1 VDGAAF
7 VLPGEPVP
15 VRLMN
20 TVRADRGGVHDAL
33 TTPGDLRAGLAA
45 VYPDVEPHG
54 ADLDRFRALRDAL
67 RRLAALVT
75 GDHRPAAAS
84 AHATTARSV
93 TKGDADAEIGADAEV
108 DDDAADGDGDVA
120 RAVAEVNAAAALA
133 PSWPQ
138 LVLRDGG
145 LRRTVTGA
153 AGPGE
158 RLLSGVARE
167 AVELFTG
174 EHHARVRAC
183 YAPGC
188 VLYFV
193 QDPPRREWCS
203 TACGNRARAARHY
216 DRHHRQG
223 PAAQ

>member
-1 VDGAAF
+1 VDGD

-20 TVRADRGGVHDAL
+20 TIWADRGGVHDSL
-33 TTPGDLRAGLAA
+33 TTPGELRAWLAA
-45 VYPDVEPHG
+45 VYPDGKPRR

-75 GDHRPAAAS
+75 GDHRPAA
-84 AHATTARSV
+84 V
-93 TKGDADAEIGADAEV
+93 GV
-108 DDDAADGDGDVA
+108 DDDAA

-138 LVLRDGG
+138 LVLRGG
-145 LRRTVTGA
+145 DLRQTVTGTA
-153 AGPGE
+153 APGDQ
-158 RLLSGVARE
+158 LLSGIARE
-167 AVELFTG
+167 AVELLT
-174 EHHARVRAC
+174 EHQAQIRAC

-193 QDPPRREWCS
+193 QDHPRREWCS
-203 TACGNRARAARHY
+203 TACGNRARVARHY

-223 PAAQ
+223 PAAP